1 MVPKEK
7 SGKKRFFNVPKED
20 ELHFTLKDKQKA
32 EKEQVVEKVFQ
43 ALDNKY
49 RKERNKK

>member
-1 MVPKEK
+1 MVPKER

-32 EKEQVVEKVFQ
+32 EKEKVVEKVFKE
-43 ALDNKY
+43 LDNKY
-49 RKERNKK
+49 RNKKNKK